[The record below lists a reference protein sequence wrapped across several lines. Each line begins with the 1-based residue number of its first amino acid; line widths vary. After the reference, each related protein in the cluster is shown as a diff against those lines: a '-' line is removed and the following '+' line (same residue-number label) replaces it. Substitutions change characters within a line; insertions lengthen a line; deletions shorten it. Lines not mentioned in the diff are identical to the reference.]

1 MQVVDNI
8 VHKLSTGRSVGD
20 LRMSKLKKELGN
32 SDTDSRL
39 TLEASMTPAEAK
51 QLLDLVKDGKNVPV
65 YLITIALIFTGDI
78 YGLDDPRRE

>member
-39 TLEASMTPAEAK
+39 TTEGSNHERGNK
-51 QLLDLVKDGKNVPV
+51 
-65 YLITIALIFTGDI
+65 
-78 YGLDDPRRE
+78 